1 MAPLGLHGSAVDV
14 VRGFPGLRV
23 LVVGDAML
31 DTWLEGDAIRLCKEA
46 PVPVVREASTTRC
59 AGGAANTAAN
69 LAALGAEVSFVS
81 LIGRD
86 AAGNHLRQAL
96 REAGIDDTGLVEDS
110 AVATLHKLRV
120 IANGQYVVRFDE
132 GDTEQVSEDS
142 RAVLLRRIVDLYAR
156 CDAVVI
162 SDYCH
167 GAVCDEVIS
176 TLVRLRER
184 RPIVIVVDSKEIARF
199 SNLQATMVT
208 PNLREAQRA
217 ADPHGSLDAPATPAV
232 ASEIGTQLRS
242 LLRADQIAVT
252 MANEGVLLIGPS
264 GEQTHLSCHPV
275 ERAGDVGA
283 GDTFTAAAALALA
296 TGASAAQAV
305 RVGIDS
311 ASIAVT
317 RSRTSVVSY
326 QDLLRRVSLDDNAD
340 TLSLKD
346 VVARLEAD
354 RFLGKRIV
362 FTNGVFD
369 ILHAGHVQLLRRA
382 RALGDVLVVGLN
394 SDASTRR
401 LKGPT
406 RPVNRES
413 DRIALVS
420 ALDVVDYAVLF
431 DEDNPAE
438 LIRAI
443 RPHVHVKGGD
453 YQAESLPEISAVHEV
468 GAQVE
473 ILSLVAGR
481 STTALIDRIVAT
493 ATAGS
498 DGAGLSQ

>member
-1 MAPLGLHGSAVDV
+1 MISTGFGASAVDI

-31 DTWLEGDAIRLCKEA
+31 DSWLEGEAIRLCKEA
-46 PVPVVREASTTRC
+46 PVPVVREASTTHC

-86 AAGNHLRQAL
+86 SAGDHLRRAL
-96 REAGIDDTGLVEDS
+96 REASIDDAGLVEDS
-110 AVATLHKLRV
+110 AVASLHKLRV

-132 GDTEQVSEDS
+132 GDTEQTSERS
-142 RAVLLRRIVDLYAR
+142 RDILLRRIAEMYTR
-156 CDAVVI
+156 CDAVVV

-167 GAVCDEVIS
+167 GTVCDQVIA
-176 TLVRLRER
+176 TLTRLRGR
-184 RPIVIVVDSKEIARF
+184 GQKVIVVDSKEIARF
-199 SNLQATMVT
+199 ADLQATMVT
-208 PNLREAQRA
+208 PNLSEARRA
-217 ADPHGSLDAPATPAV
+217 AYPHVSNDPRMGLAA
-232 ASEIGTQLRS
+232 ASEVGTRLRS
-242 LLRADQIAVT
+242 LMRADQIAVT
-252 MANEGVLLIGPS
+252 MANEGVLLVGPS
-264 GEQTHLSCHPV
+264 GEQTHLPCHPV

-283 GDTFTAAAALALA
+283 GDTFTAATSLALA
-296 TGASAAQAV
+296 TGATAAQAV

-326 QDLLRRVSLDDNAD
+326 QDLLRRVSLDDNAE

-346 VVARLEAD
+346 VVARLEGE

-431 DEDNPAE
+431 DEDTPAE

-453 YQAESLPEISAVHEV
+453 YLAESLPEIGAVHEV
-468 GAQVE
+468 GAEVE

-493 ATAGS
+493 ATAAS
-498 DGAGLSQ
+498 DRAGLSQ

>member
-1 MAPLGLHGSAVDV
+1 MPRRASAVDI

-31 DTWLEGDAIRLCKEA
+31 DTWLEGEAIRLCKEA
-46 PVPVVREASTTRC
+46 PVPVVREANTTHC
-59 AGGAANTAAN
+59 PGGAANTAAN
-69 LAALGAEVSFVS
+69 LGALGAEVSFVS

-86 AAGNHLRQAL
+86 SAGDHLRQAL
-96 REAGIDDTGLVEDS
+96 REASIDDAGLVDDS
-110 AVATLHKLRV
+110 AVSSLHKLRV

-132 GDTEQVSEDS
+132 GNTEQVSAPS
-142 RAVLLRRIVDLYAR
+142 RALLLRRIAEMYAR
-156 CDAVVI
+156 CDAVVV

-167 GAVCDEVIS
+167 GAVCDEVID
-176 TLVRLRER
+176 TLIRLRER
-184 RPIVIVVDSKEIARF
+184 GQKVIVVDSKEIARF
-199 SNLQATMVT
+199 SGLQATMVT

-217 ADPHGSLDAPATPAV
+217 ADPHGSLDSRVTLTA
-232 ASEIGTQLRS
+232 ASEIGTRLRS
-242 LLRADQIAVT
+242 LLRADQIAIT

-264 GEQTHLSCHPV
+264 GEQTHLPCHPV
-275 ERAGDVGA
+275 EHAGDVGA
-283 GDTFTAAAALALA
+283 GDTFTAATSLALA
-296 TGASAAQAV
+296 TGATATQAV

-326 QDLLRRVSLDDNAD
+326 QDLLRRVSLDDNSE

-346 VVARLEAD
+346 VVARLEGD

-401 LKGPT
+401 LKGPA

-431 DEDNPAE
+431 DEDTPAE

-453 YQAESLPEISAVHEV
+453 YLAESLPEIGAVHEV
-468 GAQVE
+468 GAEVE

-498 DGAGLSQ
+498 DGAELSQCT